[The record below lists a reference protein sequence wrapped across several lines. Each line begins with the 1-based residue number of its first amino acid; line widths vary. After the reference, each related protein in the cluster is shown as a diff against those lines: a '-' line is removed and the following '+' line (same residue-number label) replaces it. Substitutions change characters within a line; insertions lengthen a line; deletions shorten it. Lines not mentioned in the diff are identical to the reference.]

1 MVGGVVEMREVQEL
15 PDGSL
20 KCSCGASVKKGE
32 GRNRFRKRHPLKCS
46 KLAEEKEE
54 KGEFTKSFLGTK
66 SVELEPP
73 GIDSGLGIVEECD
86 RVVEVVNLLF
96 KNGAGINEWESDFL
110 TNCHQSAR
118 RLEILSEKR
127 KVVLKRIFDQRL

>member
-54 KGEFTKSFLGTK
+54 KREFTKSFLGTK
-66 SVELEPP
+66 SVELGVP
-73 GIDSGLGIVEECD
+73 GINSGLGIVEESD
-86 RVVEVVNLLF
+86 RVIEVVNLLF
-96 KNGAGINEWESDFL
+96 KDGEGINEWEISFL
-110 TNCHQSAR
+110 GNVLQSAR
-118 RLEILSEKR
+118 RLELLSEKR
-127 KVVLKRIFDQRL
+127 KTVLKRIFDQRL